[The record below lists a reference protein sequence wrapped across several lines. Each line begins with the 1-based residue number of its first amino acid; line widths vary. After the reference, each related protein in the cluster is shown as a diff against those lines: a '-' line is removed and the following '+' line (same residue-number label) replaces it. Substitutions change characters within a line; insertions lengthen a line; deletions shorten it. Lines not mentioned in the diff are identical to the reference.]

1 MPMKAPAHPGM
12 LIKDDLD
19 ALGYTTAQA
28 AKALGI
34 TRQQLHRV
42 VSGRCAVTPD
52 MALRLEAALG
62 SSDADFWLRMQAAYD
77 LAQARK
83 ERISVSRM
91 KPQKD
96 DGSRVSA

>member
-1 MPMKAPAHPGM
+1 MPMKNPAHPGT

-19 ALGYTTAQA
+19 ALGYSVAQA
-28 AKALGI
+28 AKALGV

-62 SSDADFWLRMQAAYD
+62 GSDAGFWLRMQASYD

-83 ERISVSRM
+83 GRISVSRLE
-91 KPQKD
+91 PQKED
-96 DGSRVSA
+96 CARVNA